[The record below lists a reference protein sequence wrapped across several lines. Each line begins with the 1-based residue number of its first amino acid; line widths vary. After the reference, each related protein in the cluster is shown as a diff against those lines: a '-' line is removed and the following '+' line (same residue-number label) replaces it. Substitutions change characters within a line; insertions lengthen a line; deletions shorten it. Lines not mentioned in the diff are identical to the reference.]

1 MAVQRTASGDGDR
14 EAGGRGWLAD
24 SVPYL
29 ARLDDADRCV
39 LMDLGVPMEY
49 AARTEVIRQGE
60 PSSHVLVITNG
71 WLKVS
76 AGARSGY
83 EALLGLRGPG
93 DIVGEMSA
101 LEGVPRS
108 ATVSTLEQV
117 TAVAIKAERFLTF
130 LDAAPRASRQLLL
143 LVGGRLRAADRRRLQ
158 YAAHTVG
165 ERLADLLLELARYHG
180 ERTHEGIVIRV
191 PLTRQELAGS
201 VGASREAVTRLLAE
215 PRRRGILLTG
225 RKALCV
231 VRPKELREAIGSG

>member
-1 MAVQRTASGDGDR
+1 MAQ
-14 EAGGRGWLAD
+14 GGRGWLAD
-24 SVPYL
+24 GVPYL
-29 ARLDDADRCV
+29 ARLDEADRAK
-39 LMDLGVPMEY
+39 LMGLGVPMRY
-49 AARTEVIRQGE
+49 PARTEVIRQGE
-60 PSSHVLVITNG
+60 PSSHVLVITQG

-101 LEGVPRS
+101 LEGGPRS
-108 ATVSTLEQV
+108 ATVSTLERV
-117 TAVAIKAERFLTF
+117 SAVAVRAEEFLAF
-130 LDAAPRASRQLLL
+130 LDGAPRASRQLLL

-180 ERTHEGIVIRV
+180 ERTDEGIVIRV
-191 PLTRQELAGS
+191 PLTQQELAGS

-215 PRRRGILLTG
+215 PRKRGILITG
-225 RKALCV
+225 RKTLCL
-231 VRPKELREAIGSG
+231 VRPKELGEAIGSG